1 MIVTRPALLTHQSI
15 ETSTLMSGGR
25 GRILAFSAQYANGGT
40 YRELKPLAGDVDSKD
55 IKTREPTNIPFVA
68 PVQAHLRHEERRRK
82 WRTKYLEKEKK
93 RFLFAYFS
101 FLTATFAKHILN
113 HSDMRIRL
121 VPSNICYTSWWAYM
135 PYPTWPLIPRSQF
148 LPI

>member
-40 YRELKPLAGDVDSKD
+40 YRELKPLAGDVHAKD
-55 IKTREPTNIPFVA
+55 IKTRELTNIPFVA

-82 WRTKYLEKEKK
+82 WRTKYFEKEKK
-93 RFLFAYFS
+93 KIF
-101 FLTATFAKHILN
+101 
-113 HSDMRIRL
+113 
-121 VPSNICYTSWWAYM
+121 IC
-135 PYPTWPLIPRSQF
+135 IF
-148 LPI
+148 

>member
-1 MIVTRPALLTHQSI
+1 
-15 ETSTLMSGGR
+15 MSGGR

-93 RFLFAYFS
+93 NLSAYLHPIYAIHHGGHMCHTPCGPS
-101 FLTATFAKHILN
+101 SPGLN
-113 HSDMRIRL
+113 SSHF
-121 VPSNICYTSWWAYM
+121 N
-135 PYPTWPLIPRSQF
+135 
-148 LPI
+148 